1 MAIILHLSDLH
12 LGDDPAMGDAKNPV
26 LDSRH
31 LDSRFDL
38 LSASLRALA
47 EELNRTDRVID
58 CLVISGDV
66 TDRGKAAG
74 IKRLPKLLESLGAK
88 RPDPSRVVVVPGN
101 HDVAK
106 GSDASSAKRYENF
119 LELRTYGYVTP
130 FLEGVDD
137 LAVTAPRAVVASD
150 NSFVIVGLNS
160 ADHSMVSTPPEASV
174 EGHLTAL
181 ELAAKDSPSVAALL
195 EAWKERGEHDI
206 ARLSREQRIW
216 GERSLTMPGIPSR
229 ALKIV
234 VFHHQLFPVTK
245 TEEGKSFETMTNAGA
260 VHSFLVANEVRLVL
274 HGHKHA
280 KQARATSIN
289 RLDTNDEH
297 RLVLLSAPAVEAGT
311 NRPQAI
317 GNLIEVQA
325 EAHPEDW
332 PIRITE
338 LPATS
343 PGEPYPH
350 GLLDAAIE
358 VVVDSPHRD
367 GVVVGSTV
375 TRVHDRL
382 LALSATDF
390 LDVPL
395 PLICRVSEGST
406 CLSLPEHFDSAPVE
420 ASSNDWLGNIVDWWQ
435 QESPQGAAAFN
446 HGERIRHF
454 NGHFDQLA
462 SVVRTI
468 DGSPSS
474 TRAVMSLHYPDRD
487 VDGAPF
493 PSFLLAHFFVRGDRL
508 EVTGYFR
515 KQEIPHWWPVNVA
528 ELAFLQQKVISR
540 VSSMTLTAG
549 AITTITAEPRGGR
562 GLPNVAVPMIDREV
576 RTELIERLVFSV
588 ISAPKDPAQERAVWK
603 KAFSDWRP
611 SLNNQPEGDDP
622 RPTVGVDRL
631 IQLLKTARNTIQ
643 APDSRLE
650 ALLGSLNN
658 VAAANALYKRQ
669 NRTEWV
675 GAAVTALDQ
684 VDQAV
689 DAILGD

>member
-1 MAIILHLSDLH
+1 
-12 LGDDPAMGDAKNPV
+12 MGDAKNPALHPRY
-26 LDSRH
+26 LDT
-31 LDSRFDL
+31 RFDL

-47 EELNRTDRVID
+47 EELQRTDRKID
-58 CLVISGDV
+58 CVVISGDV
-66 TDRGKAAG
+66 TDRGRAAG
-74 IKRLPKLLESLGAK
+74 IKRLPELLESLGAK
-88 RPDPSRVVVVPGN
+88 CPDPSRIVVVPGN

-106 GSDASSAKRYENF
+106 GSDASSAERYENF

-137 LAVTAPRAVVASD
+137 LAVTAPSAVSALD
-150 NSFVIVGLNS
+150 GSFVIVGLNS
-160 ADHSMVSTPPEASV
+160 ADHSMVSTPPEPSV
-174 EGHLTAL
+174 ARHLAEL
-181 ELAAKDSPSVAALL
+181 ELVAKGSPSVAALL
-195 EAWKERGEHDI
+195 EAWKKRGEHDI

-216 GERSLTMPGIPSR
+216 GERALTLPETPSG

-325 EAHPEDW
+325 EPHPEDW
-332 PIRITE
+332 PVRITE

-350 GLLDAAIE
+350 GLLDTATEI
-358 VVVDSPHRD
+358 VIDSPHRD
-367 GVVVGSTV
+367 GVVVGPDV

-382 LALSATDF
+382 LALSATSF
-390 LDVPL
+390 REVPL
-395 PLICRVSEGST
+395 PLVCRVSNGAS
-406 CLSLPEHFDSAPVE
+406 CLSLPDHFDSAPVD
-420 ASSNDWLGNIVDWWQ
+420 ASSNDWLGDIVSWWQ

-446 HGERIRHF
+446 HGERIQHF

-474 TRAVMSLHYPDRD
+474 TRAVITLHYPDRD

-493 PSFLLAHFFVRGDRL
+493 PSFLLAHFFVRDDRL

-528 ELAFLQQKVISR
+528 ELAFLQQQVISQ
-540 VSSMTLTAG
+540 VSSMKLMAG

-562 GLPNVAVPMIDREV
+562 GLPDVAVPMIDREV
-576 RTELIERLVFSV
+576 RTGLIERLVFSV
-588 ISAPKDPAQERAVWK
+588 LSAPEDPAQERGLWL

-611 SLNNQPEGDDP
+611 SLENQPEGDDP

-631 IQLLKTARNTIQ
+631 IQLLKTAKSTVQ
-643 APDSRLE
+643 APDTRLDD
-650 ALLGSLNN
+650 LIGSLNN

-669 NRTEWV
+669 NRTAWV
-675 GAAVTALDQ
+675 SEAVIALDQ
-684 VDQAV
+684 VEQAV
-689 DAILGD
+689 DAILGKY